1 MKPADMTDTPDINPA
16 RSADRPGQEVPRKP
30 AVIVA
35 TSQVVRGAVGGRSTL
50 FALERL
56 GFRVWH
62 LPTILLGWN
71 PKYGPST
78 RIIPDEASFTA
89 MVDDLIGSRW
99 LGDVGAVLTGYLGA
113 AYQGAALARLV
124 DAVKVKNPQAIYL
137 CDPIIGDEGN
147 LYVPPETVDAQRN
160 ELMPRADILTPNL
173 FELGWFTGRPVDT
186 ELAALEAARSLPAQR
201 VLVTSAPALRKNSL
215 STLLATPKGALAVE
229 HAELEGVPHG
239 TGDLLAALFLA
250 AELEGADDETA
261 LARAVSGTFEM
272 AARSAKA
279 GSDEQMLTEHQH
291 AIVRPVAMVSA
302 RHILERK
309 ARA

>member
-1 MKPADMTDTPDINPA
+1 MREEMTDTANTPANPDTPA
-16 RSADRPGQEVPRKP
+16 RQKP
-30 AVIVA
+30 AIIVA

-78 RIIPDEASFTA
+78 RLIPDEVTFAS

-99 LGDVGAVLTGYLGA
+99 LGEVGAVLTGYLGA
-113 AYQGAALARLV
+113 AHEGAALGRLV
-124 DAVKVKNPQAIYL
+124 AAVKQRNPDALYL

-147 LYVPPETVDAQRN
+147 LYVPAETVDAQKN
-160 ELMPRADILTPNL
+160 ELMPRADVLTPNL
-173 FELGWFTGRPVDT
+173 FELGWFSGRPVDT
-186 ELAALEAARSLPAQR
+186 ETATLAAARTLPAPR
-201 VLVTSAPALRKNSL
+201 VMVSSAPALRKKSL
-215 STLLATPKGALAVE
+215 STLLATPKGAFAVE
-229 HAELEGVPHG
+229 HAEVDGVPHG

-250 AELEGADDETA
+250 QLLEGADDEAA
-261 LARAVSGTFEM
+261 LAKAVSGTFEM

-279 GSDEQMLTEHQH
+279 GSDEQLLSEYQQ
-291 AIVRPVAMVSA
+291 AIVKPMAMVTS
-302 RHILERK
+302 RRIIERSG
-309 ARA
+309 RA